1 MTKTPIQEWMNANF
15 PPDTAVYARAAV
27 NQMMYFRDDLHEAL
41 CCGSH
46 PDLVQVSVVGQHT
59 SKSTVLP
66 VVLYERSD
74 MQVMVRDNY
83 HNIVISVNRK
93 RANGALKLV
102 DSCSF
107 KFGGFAE
114 GFPREWVFG
123 EYRENRRQFTVTAR
137 SRYAAYTLLRALSIG
152 WNPVDW
158 TSLAQTLS
166 ADIDGTCGEFCDPAI
181 FGGHFVLALT
191 GPRASMIEAFVK
203 HVRETARLRI
213 DWHFVGGRAVI
224 KCLGSVAKAKA
235 ALQKWWPAL
244 ETACEVRG
252 VDLQMVE

>member
-114 GFPREWVFG
+114 GLMTIWAAQSPTTFNQASGVG
-123 EYRENRRQFTVTAR
+123 EFL
-137 SRYAAYTLLRALSIG
+137 AYTPPAAIG
-152 WNPVDW
+152 VGATPSYQGSTAFRNVRPVNGAF
-158 TSLAQTLS
+158 TS
-166 ADIDGTCGEFCDPAI
+166 EPA
-181 FGGHFVLALT
+181 FAGA
-191 GPRASMIEAFVK
+191 
-203 HVRETARLRI
+203 
-213 DWHFVGGRAVI
+213 WGGR
-224 KCLGSVAKAKA
+224 L
-235 ALQKWWPAL
+235 
-244 ETACEVRG
+244 
-252 VDLQMVE
+252 